1 MTAGQEMSLWLLPA
15 IVTGLALL
23 VLLVWLANRSLRRAV
38 EFDRRLDVPRAVLSA
53 TQRHHQ
59 EGGQED
65 ARSMLQNV
73 DRSFV
78 AVASVIAPIGAGER
92 EKLSRLLRDAGF
104 GHEDALPRYLAVKG
118 ILGLAAAAA
127 WMGMQGI
134 EQLEGGILIP
144 ALGAF
149 GAFIAGGI
157 ASERGVK
164 WFANRRSLRMS
175 SALPDALDLI
185 VMCREAGL
193 TFERALE
200 TVAGE
205 FESVEPHLAWEFA
218 LFEKELQA
226 GGARRHAVNA
236 FADRTPVEGI
246 RSLAFVLMQSDRYG
260 NPPDWI
266 ADEHREQRARATGR
280 TDHRAGR
287 AAAGADDLAHA
298 SVRGAG
304 HHAADRGSGVPVGPR
319 GPGQHWRRLLIPA
332 ATSPPALP

>member
-1 MTAGQEMSLWLLPA
+1 MSLWLLPA

-38 EFDRRLDVPRAVLSA
+38 EFDRRLDVPRAVLIA

-59 EGGQED
+59 GGGQED
-65 ARSMLQNV
+65 ARGMLQNV
-73 DRSFV
+73 GRSFV

-104 GHEDALPRYLAVKG
+104 GHPDALPRYLAAKG
-118 ILGLAAAAA
+118 ILGLAAAAAA

-157 ASERGVK
+157 ASERCVK
-164 WFANRRSLRMS
+164 WFANRRSLHMS

-200 TVAGE
+200 TVASE
-205 FESVEPHLAWEFA
+205 FESVEPHLAREFA
-218 LFEKELQA
+218 LFEKELQV

-236 FADRTPVEGI
+236 FADRTPVDGI

-260 NPPDWI
+260 TPLTGSLMNI
-266 ADEHREQRARATGR
+266 ASNERAQRAARITEQAERLPVLMTLPMLLFVVPG
-280 TDHRAGR
+280 TMLLVAG
-287 AAAGADDLAHA
+287 
-298 SVRGAG
+298 
-304 HHAADRGSGVPVGPR
+304 
-319 GPGQHWRRLLIPA
+319 PA
-332 ATSPPALP
+332 FLSALKALGNIGGGF